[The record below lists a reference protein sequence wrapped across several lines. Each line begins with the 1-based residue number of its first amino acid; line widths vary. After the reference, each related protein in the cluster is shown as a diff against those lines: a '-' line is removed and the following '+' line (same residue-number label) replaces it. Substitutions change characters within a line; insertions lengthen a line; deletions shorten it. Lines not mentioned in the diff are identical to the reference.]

1 MIDSEYEAR
10 DYLIELRTAESVLGV
25 SIATMRQWIAGGTMH
40 VESGEHVR
48 MTEIERL
55 CDTNQIRTPR
65 HLARAYSVL
74 PRWQTVFTTGDIA
87 GIIQCSRDVV
97 TRLIDQGHI
106 RGYRLQSG
114 LRRVTRRELAEY
126 LAQHP
131 GPLASEMGMYR
142 AAKAGSKP
150 RPRKDA
156 QRNSKS

>member
-25 SIATMRQWIAGGTMH
+25 SIATMRQWIASGTMR
-40 VESGEHVR
+40 VETDEQVR
-48 MTEIERL
+48 ITEIERL
-55 CDTNQIRTPR
+55 CDTAQIRTPR
-65 HLARAYSVL
+65 HLARAYGVL

-87 GIIQCSRDVV
+87 GIIRCSRDVV

-126 LAQHP
+126 LARHP
-131 GPLASEMGMYR
+131 GPLAADMGMYQGT
-142 AAKAGSKP
+142 KPGSKP

-156 QRNSKS
+156 QRARKP

>member
-10 DYLIELRTAESVLGV
+10 DYLIDLRTAESVLGV
-25 SIATMRQWIAGGTMH
+25 SIATMRQWIASGTMH
-40 VESGEHVR
+40 VETNEQVR
-48 MTEIERL
+48 ITEIERL
-55 CDTNQIRTPR
+55 CDTAQIRTPR

-97 TRLIDQGHI
+97 TRLIDQGHV

-126 LAQHP
+126 LAKYP
-131 GPLASEMGMYR
+131 GPLAADMGMFQ
-142 AAKAGSKP
+142 AVKPGSKP
-150 RPRKDA
+150 KPRKGA
-156 QRNSKS
+156 QRSKQS